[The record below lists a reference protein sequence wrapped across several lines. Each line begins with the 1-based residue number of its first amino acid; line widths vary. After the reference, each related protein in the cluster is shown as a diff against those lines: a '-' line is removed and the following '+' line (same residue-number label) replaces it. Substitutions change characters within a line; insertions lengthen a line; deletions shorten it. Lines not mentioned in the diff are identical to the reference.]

1 MFVRSILIAKR
12 QMAFSMAYEWN
23 WITTQAKMDIHPAK
37 KCPSWWRWLQRT
49 MRLASSYPRQS
60 WRIVLDPKLGDRA
73 VNGVSDL
80 AEERIPNSPDIQ

>member
-37 KCPSWWRWLQRT
+37 KCPSWCAQR
-49 MRLASSYPRQS
+49 
-60 WRIVLDPKLGDRA
+60 
-73 VNGVSDL
+73 
-80 AEERIPNSPDIQ
+80 PDGFNAG